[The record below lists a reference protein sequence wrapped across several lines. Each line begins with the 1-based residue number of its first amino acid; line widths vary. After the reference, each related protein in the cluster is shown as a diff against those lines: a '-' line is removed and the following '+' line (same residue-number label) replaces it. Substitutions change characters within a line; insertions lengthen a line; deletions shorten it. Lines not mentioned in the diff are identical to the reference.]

1 MRLWFSYGSEHSAN
15 LVMIGHFE
23 SAPDAAKALEAIEAI
38 KVQVYRDREAGRL
51 DAGDPPTDYGREM
64 LDVLGK
70 VNITMISPFELEQFL
85 YEVDVNLDDKDVVVT
100 TEEYDVS
107 AFLKVLVGRGARV
120 EVYSAHDY
128 RDTGYGRGHRRGSRG

>member
-1 MRLWFSYGSEHSAN
+1 
-15 LVMIGHFE
+15 MIGHFE

-38 KVQVYRDREAGRL
+38 KTQVYRDRGAGRL

-70 VNITMISPFELEQFL
+70 VNIAMISPFELEQFL
-85 YEVDVNLDDKDVVVT
+85 YEIDVNLDDKDVVVT

-107 AFLKVLVGRGARV
+107 AFLKVLIGRGARV

-128 RDTGYGRGHRRGSRG
+128 HDTGYGRGHRRGSRE